1 MQQAI
6 VIKGRLVNPT
16 TVELDEPVSGILGG
30 VEIILRSI
38 AQDHPDE
45 SETVFEF
52 LRRLPP
58 GTRTKDD
65 IDEQIREERASW
77 GDR

>member
-1 MQQAI
+1 MQKTL
-6 VIKGRLVNPT
+6 VVRGRLTGPRS
-16 TVELDEPVSGILGG
+16 VELNEPVTGMTSE
-30 VEIILRSI
+30 VEVLLRPAPSVNQI
-38 AQDHPDE
+38 ERLSQ
-45 SETVFEF
+45 F

-65 IDEQIREERASW
+65 IDQQVQNERASW